1 MKKLVLITGL
11 LLVAVDS
18 WADSNVINLFCHY
31 SEDTNSG
38 ETLITIDTAIKTIVL
53 EPVNLNSKTS
63 HEDNWKENQLMFRA
77 ENERAIIT
85 INRQTLTMQS
95 KLKGKYAKAKLKEE
109 KKRKNGS
116 RSFTKFSEM
125 MDERPTS
132 LGDLGKLIEE
142 ENSKDSE
149 VNQKVDVTITS
160 YECDLVEQKI

>member
-53 EPVNLNSKTS
+53 EPVNLNPKTS

-77 ENERAIIT
+77 ENE
-85 INRQTLTMQS
+85 
-95 KLKGKYAKAKLKEE
+95 
-109 KKRKNGS
+109 
-116 RSFTKFSEM
+116 
-125 MDERPTS
+125 
-132 LGDLGKLIEE
+132 
-142 ENSKDSE
+142 
-149 VNQKVDVTITS
+149 
-160 YECDLVEQKI
+160 

>member
-1 MKKLVLITGL
+1 MNSISQFSVSSTEGKRFHDAKE
-11 LLVAVDS
+11 
-18 WADSNVINLFCHY
+18 LF
-31 SEDTNSG
+31 
-38 ETLITIDTAIKTIVL
+38 
-53 EPVNLNSKTS
+53 EPYKI
-63 HEDNWKENQLMFRA
+63 RA

-125 MDERPTS
+125 MDDKPTS